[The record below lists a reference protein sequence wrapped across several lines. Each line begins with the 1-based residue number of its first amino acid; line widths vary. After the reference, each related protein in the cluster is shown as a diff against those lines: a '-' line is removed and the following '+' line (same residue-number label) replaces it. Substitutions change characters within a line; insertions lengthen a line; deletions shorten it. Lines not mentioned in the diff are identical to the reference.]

1 MLIARPPE
9 LNVTLHPINGKMP
22 VIVQIIPHLGVGGA
36 EQGCVDMAAAIQAAG
51 GKAIVISNG
60 GHPNKLQD
68 LKRAGAVHINLP
80 VHKKGLFAFG
90 RNIKRIERVLRDNHA
105 NLVHVRSRA
114 PAWSAF
120 FAARRVGIPFMTTCH
135 APYNGKGRVKKF
147 YNSIMGAGVR
157 VIAISNFVADYLRDT
172 MTITDDRI
180 RVVHRS
186 VDLMRFH
193 PDLVTPDRLIRM
205 SDRWR
210 APDGATIILLPGRL
224 TRWKGHRVLIEAI
237 AELKHPDVF
246 VVLQGSDQ
254 GRHKYRR
261 ELLAL
266 IKKLHLEGQ
275 IRIVDHDNDVP
286 AMYRAAHIIV
296 SASTDPEGFGR
307 VAIEGMAMGR
317 LVVATNHGGSKETII
332 DGQTGW
338 LVPPGD
344 AGALARV
351 LTDILALSDEQ
362 RSIIGDHA
370 TAHVAQYFSREKF
383 MDETLAVYN
392 EILSIR
398 AASATN

>member
-1 MLIARPPE
+1 M
-9 LNVTLHPINGKMP
+9 
-22 VIVQIIPHLGVGGA
+22 
-36 EQGCVDMAAAIQAAG
+36 
-51 GKAIVISNG
+51 
-60 GHPNKLQD
+60 
-68 LKRAGAVHINLP
+68 KR
-80 VHKKGLFAFG
+80 
-90 RNIKRIERVLRDNHA
+90 
-105 NLVHVRSRA
+105 
-114 PAWSAF
+114 
-120 FAARRVGIPFMTTCH
+120 
-135 APYNGKGRVKKF
+135 F
-147 YNSIMGAGVR
+147 YNSIMGSGVR
-157 VIAISNFVADYLRDT
+157 VIAISDFVAGYVRT
-172 MTITDDRI
+172 AFKTPDDRI
-180 RVVHRS
+180 RMIHRC

-237 AELKHPDVF
+237 AELKNPDVF
-246 VVLQGSDQ
+246 VILQGSDQ
-254 GRHKYRR
+254 GRHKYRN

-317 LVVATNHGGSKETII
+317 LVIATNHGGSKETII

-338 LVPPGD
+338 LVPPND
-344 AGALARV
+344 PGALARV
-351 LTDILALSDEQ
+351 LTDILALSDVE
-362 RSIIGDHA
+362 RSVIGDRA
-370 TAHVAQYFSREKF
+370 IDHVAQHFSREKF
-383 MDETLAVYN
+383 MNETLRVYN

-398 AASATN
+398 VESATN